1 MIKKLYL
8 TCALI
13 LGLCV
18 VSCKPESIQQDTL
31 KEKTSLST
39 PSLLTQ
45 KYWEIVGTNNEQSLQ
60 QTFRFDFRPDGS
72 FTARYEEGKI
82 NATSIR
88 AMQAKYYVYTGTYIF
103 TEGKLTIQT
112 IKFSRVEGDMNPTR
126 TAEVTNLANALV
138 NRVFNYNEKELTL
151 TLLPLSKTAS
161 SANAE
166 KDELLIFSRPGT
178 PREDRKVSLD
188 SIPVV
193 TKPKT
198 FLGEGQ
204 WVRDVF
210 DTRNRNTYHIRRR
223 EILTFSEGEGLYTYR
238 VITSDFRKVEHRLRE
253 VPSTSFELVGEYN
266 YSNGKVKLMNPR
278 PKSKND
284 TIPNNLT
291 DEINGV
297 TLNLDEKK
305 GTLESFQLG
314 NFQHTNPSFKLNGV
328 WVTDDS
334 DILDEKVYIDKFSTQ
349 TVLTFNPDGTFQGYH
364 ILKAD
369 GQHRESLSIRY
380 NDESLFSGTYTYVNG
395 ILKFET
401 YKFDGF
407 AEKFRDYRRI
417 YPEKEAERRRAE
429 NFAGIAF
436 KVNERIGYMDSSIA
450 DFDLSRLSEKLKQSL
465 QNSEEISTRMVQL
478 ISWKSPLK

>member
-45 KYWEIVGTNNEQSLQ
+45 KYWEIVGTNNEQNLQ

-112 IKFSRVEGDMNPTR
+112 IKFSRVEGDMSPTR

-151 TLLPLSKTAS
+151 TLLPLTKTAS

-238 VITSDFRKVEHRLRE
+238 VITSDFDRVEGPLRV
-253 VPSTSFELVGEYN
+253 VPSTSFELEGEYN
-266 YSNGKVKLMNPR
+266 YSNGKITLMKPR
-278 PKSKND
+278 SKSKNE

-291 DEINGV
+291 EEINGV

-328 WVTDDS
+328 WVVDDS
-334 DILDEKVYIDKFSTQ
+334 DTLDDKDPTRSKQ
-349 TVLTFNPDGTFQGYH
+349 TVLTFNPDGTFQGYQIH
-364 ILKAD
+364 KVD
-369 GQHRESLSIRY
+369 GPHKENLSIHY
-380 NDESLFSGTYTYVNG
+380 NDEYLFSGTYTYVNG
-395 ILKFET
+395 ILRFET

-417 YPEKEAERRRAE
+417 HPEKDAERVQAE
-429 NFAGIAF
+429 NVAGYAF
-436 KVNERIGYMDSSIA
+436 KVNERIGYMDFSFA
-450 DFDLSRLSEKLKQSL
+450 DSDLSRLSIKDQRELQKL
-465 QNSEEISTRMVQL
+465 EESGILRLVQL